1 MLMVSLESQI
11 FLQSDHTCLFPVI
24 LLFLKIYMAMFT
36 EKALQICASVLITYF
51 IAVVNYLTEI
61 KKEEFVWV
69 HNLKGSS
76 HSYLGHVLGQN
87 IIIAGDCD
95 RRQLLI

>member
-1 MLMVSLESQI
+1 
-11 FLQSDHTCLFPVI
+11 
-24 LLFLKIYMAMFT
+24 MFT
-36 EKALQICASVLITYF
+36 EKALQICASVLISYF

-61 KKEEFVWV
+61 RKEEFVWV

-76 HSYLGHVLGQN
+76 HSYLDHVLGQN
-87 IIIAGDCD
+87 IIIPGDCD